1 MSSNPILKPPP
12 ASTLWG
18 QEDERDLDTGE
29 VPVIKR
35 EQVEADE
42 APQTETRTGA
52 LQPEREYH
60 PTIAKLGGRKFVFG
74 IIVVIAILLFSVFTS
89 FRYEPL
95 TNDVIALVDTTGK
108 LLLGAL
114 GLFVSGNAA
123 RVLGQIFGPGRSK

>member
-12 ASTLWG
+12 TPTLWG
-18 QEDERDLDTGE
+18 QDDERDLDTGE

-35 EQVEADE
+35 EQADE
-42 APQTETRTGA
+42 APQTETHTEA

-60 PTIAKLGGRKFVFG
+60 PWISRMGGRKFVFG